1 MSRGKFPDGWYSHLK
16 ESMTSESFR
25 NLRKFVSEE
34 RQRGE
39 VFPPSEDMFSA
50 FIYTPLEKVKV
61 VILGQDPY
69 HNYNQAHGL
78 AFSVRDGIK
87 TPPSLQNIYIEL
99 KSDLGYDVPD
109 SGNLQKW
116 AERGVFLLNTVLTV
130 RKSEANSHRK
140 RGWEEFTDSV
150 IETISRE
157 KEGVVFILWGKP
169 AQSKEALIDT
179 SKHFVLKAPHPSPL
193 SAFRGFFGSKPF
205 SKANNYLKSRGE
217 TPINWKL

>member
-1 MSRGKFPDGWYSHLK
+1 
-16 ESMTSESFR
+16 
-25 NLRKFVSEE
+25 VSEE

-50 FIYTPLEKVKV
+50 FIHTPLEKVKV

-99 KSDLGYDVPD
+99 NSDLGYDIPD
-109 SGNLQKW
+109 NGNLQKW

-130 RKSEANSHRK
+130 RKGEANSHRK

-205 SKANNYLKSRGE
+205 SKANNYLKIRGE